1 MPQRRDP
8 SVEELL
14 YDQSYLFDFFQAVR
28 LLELRVA
35 PARSVGGATPP
46 GLEPVRFKGLTS
58 LSFPPSSIHEL
69 ERGSAERPPRLTV
82 TFFGLLG
89 VVGALPRHYTELIL
103 RHEKEHKGEE
113 VKALREWF
121 DLFNH
126 RLVSLFYRAWKKY
139 RFWLPFER
147 REGTALE
154 PDAYTRC
161 LTSLVGLG
169 AAGLRD
175 RLVARTRV
183 TAYGQTPR
191 ELARVDDRA
200 VIYYGGLFAHQ
211 IHNALSLE
219 AMLEDYFRLPVEVR
233 QFQPQWLHLENDNRS
248 HLGEAGCNNLL
259 GTNTVAGQRVLDVQG
274 RIGIRLGPMTYEQFA
289 EFLPDRSA
297 TPRGKACYRLGYLQ
311 RLYVGQEFEV
321 DLQLV
326 LRADEAPECQLPE
339 STADG
344 PQLGWNTWL
353 FSQSP
358 ESDRDD
364 PVIADTAWK
373 RGGAAAL

>member
-1 MPQRRDP
+1 MPKRRDP
-8 SVEELL
+8 TVEDLL
-14 YDQSYLFDFFQAVR
+14 YNEGYLFDFFQAVR
-28 LLELRVA
+28 LLELRA
-35 PARSVGGATPP
+35 PAGRSIGGATPP
-46 GLEPVRFKGLTS
+46 GQEPVRFRGLTS
-58 LSFPPSSIHEL
+58 LSFPPSSIHQID
-69 ERGSAERPPRLTV
+69 RGTQDRAPRLTV

-89 VVGALPRHYTELIL
+89 VVGAMPRHYTELIL
-103 RHEKEHKGEE
+103 RHERENRGEE
-113 VKALREWF
+113 VGALREWF

-139 RFWLPFER
+139 RFWAPFER
-147 REGTALE
+147 REGNSSE

-169 AAGLRD
+169 GPGLRD
-175 RLVARTRV
+175 RLVARTRQTV
-183 TAYGQTPR
+183 YGQTPR

-200 VIYYGGLFAHQ
+200 VIYYGGMFGHRV
-211 IHNALSLE
+211 HNALSLE

-233 QFQPQWLHLENDNRS
+233 QFQPQWLHLEDDNRS
-248 HLGEAGCNNLL
+248 HLGEAACNNSL
-259 GTNTVAGQRVLDVQG
+259 GVNTVAGQRVLDVQG
-274 RIGIRLGPMTYEQFA
+274 RICIRIGPLTYEQFA
-289 EFLPDRSA
+289 PFLPDRSA
-297 TPRGKACYRLGYLQ
+297 TPDGKACYRLGYLQ

-326 LRADEAPECQLPE
+326 LRANEAPECRLPE

-358 ESDRDD
+358 AADRDD

-373 RGGAAAL
+373 KC